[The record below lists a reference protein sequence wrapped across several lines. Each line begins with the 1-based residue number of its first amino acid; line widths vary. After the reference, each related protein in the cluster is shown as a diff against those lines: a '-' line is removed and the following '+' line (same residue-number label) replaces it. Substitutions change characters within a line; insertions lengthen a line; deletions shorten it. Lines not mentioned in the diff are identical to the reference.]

1 MTMIL
6 ERYIAERNDYASSD
20 RGTPID
26 VVEQVKAERGFID
39 LDDPEQKRKYTSGG
53 AIPFNRSDKGDRKA
67 GIRRAKIEHE
77 QALDNL
83 STGTATL
90 RRDDGQPKRR
100 KKGAGRPKV
109 TTEMSTAK
117 GQAVLET
124 LRSKGIYHA
133 ADWELSRGYLNTIMQ
148 DIRDLGYEIK
158 IIRTGMR
165 ASRYELISKQ

>member
-1 MTMIL
+1 MTMSL
-6 ERYIAERNDYASSD
+6 VERHIIERNDYASSD
-20 RGTPID
+20 RGTPLDEI
-26 VVEQVKAERGFID
+26 KAF
-39 LDDPEQKRKYTSGG
+39 KRKHGYINLDNPHQKARYASDNT
-53 AIPFNRSDKGDRKA
+53 APFNPKIEGDRLA
-67 GIRRAKIEHE
+67 GIRRSRIEHE
-77 QALDNL
+77 QALGNL
-83 STGTATL
+83 STGKATL

-100 KKGAGRPKV
+100 KGAGRPKV

-117 GQAVLET
+117 GQAVLDT
-124 LRSKGIYHA
+124 MRAKGVFHA